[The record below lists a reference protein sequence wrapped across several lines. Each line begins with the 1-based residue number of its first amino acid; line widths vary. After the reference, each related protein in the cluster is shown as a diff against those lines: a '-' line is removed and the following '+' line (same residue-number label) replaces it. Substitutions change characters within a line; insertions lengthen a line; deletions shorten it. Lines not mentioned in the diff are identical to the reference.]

1 MGSINIIKNGTL
13 YLDFR
18 YRGKRCKEYTRLKDS
33 PANRRR
39 LAKILERIEA
49 EITLGTFSYGSY
61 FPESKRVAEFGKE
74 LERVELI
81 QSGMP
86 SFDSFSSTWHD
97 QKRVEWRETHADT
110 VRYILDKYII
120 PVFGERS
127 LTSITKADIL
137 DFRAEISKRKGRKEA
152 TISADHINH
161 IIAPLRM
168 VMNEAADQFG
178 FVSPCQGIKTLKV
191 PKTDVQPFSLVEV
204 NQILKFVRPDFT
216 NYICTRFFTGARS
229 SEINGLQWKYI
240 NFDRREILIR
250 HAWVEGKLRQPKNE
264 ASNRAILMSEPV
276 FKALKAQEKVT
287 GDGQFVFCTGTGG
300 PVNANNFSRRVWYPL
315 LKILR
320 IEKRRPYQTRHTAAS
335 LWLASGESPEWIA
348 TQMGHTSTEL
358 LFRTYSAYVKN
369 LTRQDG
375 SAFEAVLA
383 QSLEIPTE
391 SKGEQK

>member
-137 DFRAEISKRKGRKEA
+137 DFRAEIS
-152 TISADHINH
+152 
-161 IIAPLRM
+161 
-168 VMNEAADQFG
+168 
-178 FVSPCQGIKTLKV
+178 
-191 PKTDVQPFSLVEV
+191 
-204 NQILKFVRPDFT
+204 
-216 NYICTRFFTGARS
+216 
-229 SEINGLQWKYI
+229 
-240 NFDRREILIR
+240 
-250 HAWVEGKLRQPKNE
+250 
-264 ASNRAILMSEPV
+264 
-276 FKALKAQEKVT
+276 
-287 GDGQFVFCTGTGG
+287 
-300 PVNANNFSRRVWYPL
+300 
-315 LKILR
+315 
-320 IEKRRPYQTRHTAAS
+320 
-335 LWLASGESPEWIA
+335 
-348 TQMGHTSTEL
+348 
-358 LFRTYSAYVKN
+358 
-369 LTRQDG
+369 
-375 SAFEAVLA
+375 
-383 QSLEIPTE
+383 
-391 SKGEQK
+391 